1 MLVPVLVLT
10 LMLMLLIMITPTAQ
24 VIRETAERNMS
35 LETEVERKR
44 DSLLCKVEEFHTT
57 KLALGKVRHATCH
70 HLPSP

>member
-1 MLVPVLVLT
+1 M
-10 LMLMLLIMITPTAQ
+10 
-24 VIRETAERNMS
+24 IRETAERNMS